1 MECDY
6 LEVLWSTLPP
16 PSLWHT
22 SEAGITISEAGLKN
36 SEAGLNISEVPPP
49 LFRSCSSV
57 HKIDVN
63 LLQSYKVMWDFYPL
77 KPLKYIIQ
85 KQRKSSKDT
94 RNFEFL

>member
-22 SEAGITISEAGLKN
+22 SEDGITISEAGLKN
-36 SEAGLNISEVPPP
+36 SEAGLKISEVPPP

-57 HKIDVN
+57 HKLGVRRLFRSCSSVHKIGVK
-63 LLQSYKVMWDFYPL
+63 LL
-77 KPLKYIIQ
+77 IIHLPI
-85 KQRKSSKDT
+85 SI
-94 RNFEFL
+94 

>member
-36 SEAGLNISEVPPP
+36 SEAGLKNSEAGLKNSEAGLKISEVPPP

-57 HKIDVN
+57 HKLGVRR
-63 LLQSYKVMWDFYPL
+63 LFRSC
-77 KPLKYIIQ
+77 
-85 KQRKSSKDT
+85 SSV
-94 RNFEFL
+94 